1 MSRKLVRFVVA
12 CLVAPTWSGIQGAEP
27 GKPGGA
33 PAPKGRVFYVRQTL
47 GDDANDGLSPET
59 AWRGISK
66 LSAAL
71 QAGDTAYVGPGLYR
85 EDIQIGV
92 DGTAE
97 RPITLVADATG
108 EHTGDPPGIVMVTG
122 AEPVDESIFE
132 AGAKPGVYKADF
144 PQYIVGGVVEMDG
157 PQYRFYRARS
167 TKEHLVD
174 GLSELDVVSKLP
186 STYFYDEEGK
196 VLYLHTTDGKPPLTH
211 EIELFRRS
219 DGVVVNAKHFVIVV
233 GFTFRH
239 MGDAGIRFFT
249 GAGDGIAIG
258 NTSYGCRQGIRVYGS
273 TNILAYGNT
282 LFRNENSGIYLAKE
296 SVNGHVIA
304 NTLYENVKG
313 ARWSSGSTNG
323 LAAGNVAFDNSEA
336 GISVESTENVRLV
349 GNRLVNNKRAQL
361 LAIETRP
368 LADGNCLESRGA
380 GQLLAELSF
389 FDKYDTLAPYQRAAL
404 RDHGSRQGGCGP
416 LPEKLDVR
424 KLHEE
429 STGYAEKARK
439 ILAQAQQG
447 HAKGVDDRSKA
458 AGNPGDDDDE

>member
-1 MSRKLVRFVVA
+1 MRARFPADVA
-12 CLVAPTWSGIQGAEP
+12 TITILAGVYFAAAKVGLMLAFVHAS
-27 GKPGGA
+27 A
-33 PAPKGRVFYVRQTL
+33 PAVWPPTGIALAAILMLGYRVWPGILL
-47 GDDANDGLSPET
+47 GAFLANVTTE
-59 AWRGISK
+59 
-66 LSAAL
+66 
-71 QAGDTAYVGPGLYR
+71 
-85 EDIQIGV
+85 
-92 DGTAE
+92 GTA
-97 RPITLVADATG
+97 AT
-108 EHTGDPPGIVMVTG
+108 
-122 AEPVDESIFE
+122 A
-132 AGAKPGVYKADF
+132 A
-144 PQYIVGGVVEMDG
+144 
-157 PQYRFYRARS
+157 
-167 TKEHLVD
+167 
-174 GLSELDVVSKLP
+174 
-186 STYFYDEEGK
+186 
-196 VLYLHTTDGKPPLTH
+196 
-211 EIELFRRS
+211 
-219 DGVVVNAKHFVIVV
+219 
-233 GFTFRH
+233 
-239 MGDAGIRFFT
+239 
-249 GAGDGIAIG
+249 GIAIG